1 MNYKTHTDFIEATL
15 REMFKTTDKDERIKK
30 LEKLRQDPY
39 YTDSDK
45 SDDEEEEQEQKPL
58 LMYVML
64 GTYDVSMERHN
75 DIINEFNFKYRINEQ
90 GSNGSRGHYFTNGD
104 KLHDLNKIQ
113 HLKRFYEK
121 GITKKKIK
129 GVYVHI
135 HIYKKDEDD
144 EEEEEEK
151 PPQIPTQLE
160 IEQHQRGAML
170 HNVVKSQEAGR
181 VIPLSCYEIYLKY
194 VNLDYIKNNAH
205 YNFKVQDPTYNFDVG
220 DVIYKDTHMN
230 QEYNIYEVVNITKK
244 RLYIRQ
250 LRPQLII
257 QYDDKDDKHN
267 NKKLYK
273 VVMGE
278 YNTQTITYTPIKNYL
293 NKYVIDDFMF
303 IQH

>member
-1 MNYKTHTDFIEATL
+1 MDYKTHNNFIEATL

-45 SDDEEEEQEQKPL
+45 EEEEEQEQKPL
-58 LMYVML
+58 LMHVML
-64 GTYDVSMERHN
+64 GTYDVNMEKHN

-144 EEEEEEK
+144 EEEK
-151 PPQIPTQLE
+151 TQQTPTQEE
-160 IEQHQRGAML
+160 IRQHERRAML
-170 HNVVKSQEAGR
+170 GNIIRSTEQGR
-181 VIPLSCYEIYLKY
+181 IIPLSDYDIYLKY
-194 VNLDYIKNNAH
+194 VNLDYIKNNACYNLKITDNT
-205 YNFKVQDPTYNFDVG
+205 YNFKVG
-220 DVIYKDTHMN
+220 DVIYKNGNMN
-230 QEYNIYEVVNITKK
+230 QKYNIYEVVNITKK

-273 VVMGE
+273 VVKGE
-278 YNTQTITYTPIKNYL
+278 YGTGINGITYTPIKNYL
-293 NKYVIDDFMF
+293 NKYVIDDFMYV
-303 IQH
+303 QC